1 METLKKG
8 FTLIELLV
16 VIAIIAL
23 LLSII
28 VPALGKA
35 KLYAEEILCK
45 TNLHQYQIA
54 TELYC
59 NQNKEYMPNAMTSLY
74 SKQLFIG
81 EAQRY
86 CRWHNPEYNLDTN
99 ASKMDSTG
107 PDGKAY
113 AGPYWPYLASTK
125 ANICP
130 IFKRI
135 APTYGPDHMKENGN
149 GGTCIGGPFD
159 PQFSYSMNSI
169 FNKNDGNGNL
179 ISVKKSQVA
188 SPSQTFLWAEENM
201 WTLKNPLLSTYVLN
215 DNSLLVNLTG
225 ATDCF
230 GSYHKISKGKL
241 SVQQSSRVYESR
253 AGVAN
258 VLMADGS
265 LSWLTPEE
273 SRLYKGKIR

>member
-1 METLKKG
+1 MQKG

-35 KLYAEEILCK
+35 KMYAEEILCK

-59 NQNKEYMPNAMTSLY
+59 NQNKEKMPNAKTSLY
-74 SKQLFIG
+74 SKEKFSN
-81 EAQRY
+81 ETQRY
-86 CRWHNPEYNLDTN
+86 CRWHNPEYNLDADRKDT
-99 ASKMDSTG
+99 
-107 PDGKAY
+107 DGTPY
-113 AGPYWPYLASTK
+113 AGPYWPYLATTK

-130 IFKRI
+130 LFKKI
-135 APTYGPDHMKENGN
+135 AIAYDRQHMEGN
-149 GGTCIGGPFD
+149 GGMNASQCIGGRFD

-169 FNKNDGNGNL
+169 FNRTDSAGNPDT
-179 ISVKKSQVA
+179 VKKSQVA

-201 WTLKNPLLSTYVLN
+201 WTLTNPLLSRFVLN
-215 DNSLLVNLTG
+215 DNSLVVNQTNP
-225 ATDCF
+225 TDCF

-241 SVQQSSRVYESR
+241 SGQQSTRRYDT
-253 AGVAN
+253 GVAN

-265 LSWLTPEE
+265 LSWLTPQD
-273 SRLYKGKIR
+273 SYLYKGKIR